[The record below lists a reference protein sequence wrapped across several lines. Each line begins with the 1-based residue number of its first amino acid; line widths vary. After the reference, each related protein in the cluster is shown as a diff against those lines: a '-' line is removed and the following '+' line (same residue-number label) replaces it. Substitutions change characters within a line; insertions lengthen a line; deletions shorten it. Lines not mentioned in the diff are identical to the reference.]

1 MAPLSTTAQTSV
13 KKPPLKRPIYRS
25 LYVQVLFAVVCGVLL
40 GHFYPQLGADMKP
53 LGDGF
58 IKLIKMIIAP
68 IIFCTV
74 VIGIAGMEDMK
85 KVGKTGG
92 LALLYFEVV
101 STLALIVGLVI
112 VNLAKPGEGMNIDAS
127 TLDTKSIA
135 AYTGPDKLTGTVD
148 FLLNVIPTSV
158 VDAFAKGEIL
168 QVLLFSVLFGFAL
181 HKFGGRGT
189 MVFDFIE
196 KMSHVLFDIVGIIM
210 KVAPIGAFGAMA
222 FTIGKYGIGSL
233 FSLGKLMGTFY
244 LTCLIFVFGVLGII
258 ARLHG
263 FSIWKF
269 VKYIKEE
276 LLIVLGTS
284 SSESVLPRM
293 MEKME
298 NLGAKKTTVG
308 LVIPTG
314 YSFNLD
320 GTSIY
325 LTMAA
330 VFIAQATNTP
340 MTLTQEITLLGVL
353 LLTSKG
359 AAGITGSGFIVL
371 AATLS
376 AVGTVPVA
384 GLALILGIDRFMS
397 EARALTNLVG
407 NGVATL
413 VVAKWTG
420 DLDTARLHAGLNNET
435 WQEANEPEE
444 LLDKEVQHMAVSKR
458 A

>member
-1 MAPLSTTAQTSV
+1 
-13 KKPPLKRPIYRS
+13 
-25 LYVQVLFAVVCGVLL
+25 
-40 GHFYPQLGADMKP
+40 
-53 LGDGF
+53 
-58 IKLIKMIIAP
+58 
-68 IIFCTV
+68 
-74 VIGIAGMEDMK
+74 
-85 KVGKTGG
+85 
-92 LALLYFEVV
+92 
-101 STLALIVGLVI
+101 
-112 VNLAKPGEGMNIDAS
+112 
-127 TLDTKSIA
+127 
-135 AYTGPDKLTGTVD
+135 
-148 FLLNVIPTSV
+148 
-158 VDAFAKGEIL
+158 
-168 QVLLFSVLFGFAL
+168 
-181 HKFGGRGT
+181 
-189 MVFDFIE
+189 
-196 KMSHVLFDIVGIIM
+196 
-210 KVAPIGAFGAMA
+210 MA

-244 LTCLIFVFGVLGII
+244 LTCLIFVFVVLGII

-263 FSIWKF
+263 FSVWKF

-293 MEKME
+293 MEKLE
-298 NLGAKKTTVG
+298 NLGARKSVVG

-330 VFIAQATNTP
+330 VFIAQATDTP
-340 MTLTQEITLLGVL
+340 MTLVQQLTLLAVL

-376 AVGTVPVA
+376 AVGGVPVA

-420 DLDTARLHAGLNNET
+420 DLDMARLQQGLDQPSLAES
-435 WQEANEPEE
+435 QEPEAI
-444 LLDKEVQHMAVSKR
+444 LDQQVAHMAVKT
-458 A
+458 

>member
-1 MAPLSTTAQTSV
+1 MSQTPARQPLY
-13 KKPPLKRPIYRS
+13 KS
-25 LYVQVLFAVVCGVLL
+25 LYIQVLIAVSIGILL
-40 GHFYPQLGADMKP
+40 GHFYPETGASLKP
-53 LGDGF
+53 LGEGF

-74 VIGIAGMEDMK
+74 VVGIAGMEDMK

-92 LALLYFEVV
+92 LALLYFEIV
-101 STLALIVGLVI
+101 STLALIIGLVV
-112 VNLAKPGEGMNIDAS
+112 VNVLQPGANMHVDAS
-127 TLDTKSIA
+127 TLDTKGIA
-135 AYTGPDKLTGTVD
+135 NYTAPGKMQGTVE

-196 KMSHVLFDIVGIIM
+196 KFSHVLFDVVGIIM
-210 KVAPIGAFGAMA
+210 KAAPVGAFGAMA
-222 FTIGKYGIGSL
+222 FTIGKYGVASL
-233 FSLGKLMGTFY
+233 FSLGKLMGAFY
-244 LTCLIFVFGVLGII
+244 LTCLLFVFVVLGII
-258 ARLHG
+258 SRLNG
-263 FSIWKF
+263 FSIFKF
-269 VKYIKEE
+269 VRYIKEE

-298 NLGAKKTTVG
+298 NLGARKSVVG

-330 VFIAQATNTP
+330 VFVAQATDTP
-340 MTLTQEITLLGVL
+340 MTLAQQLTLLAVL

-359 AAGITGSGFIVL
+359 AAGVTGSGFIVL

-376 AVGTVPVA
+376 AVGHVPVA

-413 VVAKWTG
+413 VVARMTG
-420 DLDTARLHAGLNNET
+420 ALDMNRLQQGLDHPT
-435 WQEANEPEE
+435 LTEAQDPEAI
-444 LLDKEVQHMAVSKR
+444 LDKQVTHMAVTPQKG
-458 A
+458 

>member
-1 MAPLSTTAQTSV
+1 MSSPTGQRKPLYQ
-13 KKPPLKRPIYRS
+13 S
-25 LYVQVLFAVVCGVLL
+25 LYVQVLIAVIAGVCL
-40 GHFYPQLGADMKP
+40 GHFYPQLGADLKP

-74 VIGIAGMEDMK
+74 VVGIAGMEDMK

-92 LALLYFEVV
+92 LALLYFEIV
-101 STLALIVGLVI
+101 STIALVIGLVV
-112 VNLAKPGEGMNIDAS
+112 VNVLQPGSGMHVDPS
-127 TLDTKSIA
+127 TLDTKSIS
-135 AYTGPDKLTGTVD
+135 AYTAPGKMQGTVD

-189 MVFDFIE
+189 LVFDFIE
-196 KMSHVLFDIVGIIM
+196 RFSHVLFDIVGIIM
-210 KVAPIGAFGAMA
+210 KLAPVGAFGAMA
-222 FTIGKYGIGSL
+222 FTIGKYGVASL

-244 LTCLIFVFGVLGII
+244 LTCLLFVFVVLGII
-258 ARLHG
+258 SRLHG
-263 FSIWKF
+263 FSIVKF
-269 VKYIKEE
+269 IRYIKEE

-293 MEKME
+293 MEKLE
-298 NLGAKKTTVG
+298 NLGARKSVVG

-330 VFIAQATNTP
+330 VFIAQATDTP
-340 MTLTQEITLLGVL
+340 MTLTQQLTLLAVL

-376 AVGTVPVA
+376 AVGGVPVA

-420 DLDTARLHAGLNNET
+420 DLDMQRLQQGLDAPT
-435 WQEANEPEE
+435 LTEAQEPEALMDE
-444 LLDKEVQHMAVSKR
+444 REEHMAVTPAATPAR
-458 A
+458 

>member
-1 MAPLSTTAQTSV
+1 MSPDTST
-13 KKPPLKRPIYRS
+13 KHPIYKS
-25 LYVQVLFAVVCGVLL
+25 LYVQVLTAVVIGVLL
-40 GHFYPQLGADMKP
+40 GYFQPSMAADMKP

-74 VIGIAGMEDMK
+74 VVGIAGMEDMK

-112 VNLAKPGEGMNIDAS
+112 VNVIAPGAGMNVDAS
-127 TLDTKSIA
+127 TLDTKGIA
-135 AYTGPDKLTGTVD
+135 AYTGPGKMVGTVD
-148 FLLNVIPTSV
+148 FLLNVIPSSV

-168 QVLLFSVLFGFAL
+168 QVLLFAVLFGFAL

-189 MVFDFIE
+189 LVFDLIE
-196 KMSHVLFDIVGIIM
+196 KTSHVLFDIVGIIM
-210 KVAPIGAFGAMA
+210 KLAPIGAFGAMA

-233 FSLGKLMGTFY
+233 FSLGKLMGSFY
-244 LTCLIFVFGVLGII
+244 LTCLIFVFVVLGII
-258 ARLHG
+258 ARVHG

-269 VKYIKEE
+269 IKYIKEE

-298 NLGAKKTTVG
+298 NLGAKKTCVG

-340 MTLTQEITLLGVL
+340 MTLTQELTLLAVL

-359 AAGITGSGFIVL
+359 AAGVTGSGFIVL

-413 VVAKWTG
+413 VVAKWTNE
-420 DLDTARLHAGLNNET
+420 LAMKRLQAGLNRET
-435 WQEANEPEE
+435 WVEANEPEVR
-444 LLDKEVQHMAVSKR
+444 LDRQVEHMARSLK
-458 A
+458 

>member
-1 MAPLSTTAQTSV
+1 
-13 KKPPLKRPIYRS
+13 
-25 LYVQVLFAVVCGVLL
+25 
-40 GHFYPQLGADMKP
+40 MKP

-58 IKLIKMIIAP
+58 IKLIKMLIAP

-74 VIGIAGMEDMK
+74 VVGIAGMEDMK

-101 STLALIVGLVI
+101 STIALVVGLVVI
-112 VNLAKPGEGMNIDAS
+112 NLVRPGAGMNVDVSA
-127 TLDTKSIA
+127 LDTKAIA
-135 AYTGPDKLTGTVD
+135 AYTKPGQMQGTVD
-148 FLLNVIPTSV
+148 FLLNVIPSTV

-168 QVLLFSVLFGFAL
+168 QVLLFAVLFGFAL

-189 MVFDFIE
+189 LVFDFIE
-196 KMSHVLFDIVGIIM
+196 KFSHVLFTIVGIIM
-210 KVAPIGAFGAMA
+210 KLAPIGAFGAMA
-222 FTIGKYGIGSL
+222 FTIGKYGVGSL
-233 FSLGKLMGTFY
+233 VQLGALMAAFY
-244 LTCLIFVFGVLGII
+244 ATCLLFIFVVLGSI
-258 ARLHG
+258 ARFHG

-269 VKYIKEE
+269 IKYIKEE

-293 MEKME
+293 MAKLE
-298 NLGAKKTTVG
+298 NLGARKSVVG

-330 VFIAQATNTP
+330 VFIAQATNTD
-340 MTLTQEITLLGVL
+340 MTLGQQITLLAVL

-359 AAGITGSGFIVL
+359 AAGVTGSGFIVL

-376 AVGTVPVA
+376 AVGHVPVA

-397 EARALTNLVG
+397 EARALTNLIG
-407 NGVATL
+407 NGVATV

-420 DLDTARLHAGLNNET
+420 DLDGMRMQRVLNNET
-435 WQEANEPEE
+435 DVEAEEPEE
-444 LLDKEVQHMAVSKR
+444 VLDRTEAHMPAAAAR
-458 A
+458 

>member
-1 MAPLSTTAQTSV
+1 MDKDPSR
-13 KKPPLKRPIYRS
+13 RPIWKS
-25 LYVQVLFAVVCGVLL
+25 LYAQVITAIVIGVIV
-40 GHFYPQLGADMKP
+40 GNFWPQWGEAMRP
-53 LGDGF
+53 LGDAF

-92 LALLYFEVV
+92 LALLYFEIV
-101 STLALIVGLVI
+101 SSIALIVGLVI
-112 VNLAKPGEGMNIDAS
+112 INVVQPGAGMNIDPS
-127 TLDTKSIA
+127 TLDTKNIA
-135 AYTGPDKLTGTVD
+135 AYTGPGKMQGTVD
-148 FLLNVIPTSV
+148 FLLAIIPNTV

-181 HKFGGRGT
+181 HRFGGRGT
-189 MVFDFIE
+189 LVFDVVE
-196 KMSHVLFDIVGIIM
+196 KTSHVLFGIVGVIM
-210 KVAPIGAFGAMA
+210 KLAPLGAFGAMA
-222 FTIGKYGIGSL
+222 FTIGKYGIDSL
-233 FSLGKLMGTFY
+233 FSLGKLMATFY
-244 LTCLIFVFGVLGII
+244 ASCLFFVFVVLGLI
-258 ARLHG
+258 ARFHG

-269 VKYIKEE
+269 VRYIKEE

-293 MEKME
+293 MAKLE
-298 NLGAKKTTVG
+298 NLGAKKSVVG

-340 MTLTQEITLLGVL
+340 MTLGQEITLLAVL
-353 LLTSKG
+353 MLTSKG
-359 AAGITGSGFIVL
+359 AAGVTGSGFIVL

-376 AVGTVPVA
+376 AVGHVPVA

-413 VVAKWTG
+413 VVAKWT
-420 DLDTARLHAGLNNET
+420 DELDMDRLHRELDHETVAEADAPEAALDAAGAART
-435 WQEANEPEE
+435 AATPA
-444 LLDKEVQHMAVSKR
+444 H
-458 A
+458 